1 MISHCHTDVFPEI
14 SQIFSQHPVK
24 KSLKSCLRAAFI
36 FHLIQLWQT
45 LPFPNVLFIFIWW
58 VVINLTDFWNSA
70 KNREPTRDNLSCKIQ
85 FWRVTFSIHP
95 VQTTRMTKVIW
106 RNTRNG
112 MNRWSPQVLKGPWRT
127 LDYYKFRVLLKPS
140 K

>member
-1 MISHCHTDVFPEI
+1 MFSRKFPKYFLNT
-14 SQIFSQHPVK
+14 QLRNHLRGLL
-24 KSLKSCLRAAFI
+24 LKLENNAFI

-45 LPFPNVLFIFIWW
+45 LPFPNVLLIFIWW

-95 VQTTRMTKVIW
+95 VQTTRMSKVIW
-106 RNTRNG
+106 RSTRNG
-112 MNRWSPQVLKGPWRT
+112 MNRWSPQVLKEPWRT
-127 LDYYKFRVLLKPS
+127 LEYYKFRVLSKPS